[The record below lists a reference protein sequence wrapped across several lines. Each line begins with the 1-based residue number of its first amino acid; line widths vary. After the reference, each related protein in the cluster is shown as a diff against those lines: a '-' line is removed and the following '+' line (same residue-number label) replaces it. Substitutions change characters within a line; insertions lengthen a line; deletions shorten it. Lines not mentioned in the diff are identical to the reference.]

1 MPKPSSWTVNTRF
14 LLLLA
19 VGIPALAIAAYFW
32 HGYQV
37 QRNADALLARAD
49 TLAAEEHWSRA
60 AETLYRYLKLKPDA
74 VEARVRLA
82 ETYDRAAKTPERKRR
97 AVSLYFE
104 ALALVPENTSLRRR
118 LAELLL
124 EVDRPQDALA
134 EAKRLL
140 KTSANDAKA
149 QYVQAV
155 ALAML
160 ARTGNDPMR
169 WTEVARELEKAIV
182 LGKGTEHHIEL
193 AVWLASLLRDKS
205 CILDSDKQPS
215 SDSPPVRLDMAT
227 RIARADAVIDEMVA
241 ANESSAQAW
250 LVRHKYRKKHNLVGA
265 PDDLKKAIALQSDGD
280 ADGAV
285 LLAAAED
292 AFDKV
297 QVDVALDYYKKC
309 LKNFPWESRAY
320 QCAARCYAVK
330 YAQSQDPDDL
340 SESLRMLRLGR
351 GVGEQDFELNAQL
364 VRTLIQFGRL
374 EEAKSELVALDKSRT
389 AAGLTASPFERA
401 RMKAVYDLLNAER
414 GLAANELDGLPETLR
429 GVVTLEFPF
438 EGSDLSTA
446 DPKSIK
452 ANAYVLMGEVYTRM
466 QIWDLAVQAY
476 QDAVRLQPDVVGF
489 RLAAGRACE
498 AAGLLDA
505 AIDHYQ
511 QAGKQPEATA
521 EVLLTLGT
529 ASIKQQLTLPRES
542 RDWASVEDLL
552 ELVKKAQPDHFT
564 TKKFAASLSAAR
576 GDEKGVTLEILR
588 DAESSPG
595 KSPADWRFL
604 ILSYE
609 RLDPAEADRALEG
622 YQNAGGGFDAFLLR
636 ADLMLVRQ
644 EADAVEKLLAG
655 ALARLTKD
663 EQRIAVLVRLAALAT
678 DRNQLELAVQYLEE
692 IRELR
697 PDDPTFIDRLCSI
710 ALAQE
715 DYPKLEKR
723 EAELRRV
730 EGRSGCNWRVYRIY
744 RLLAAGGAGNEAG
757 LAEAQQLVRELEA
770 MRPRWRETFRAK
782 SLLLE
787 RQGNIDAAMAEYQRA
802 MELDASGVHE
812 ERDLAKL
819 LDLYKA
825 AGGESMGH
833 DSGSGLP
840 LPLALSAPGSQAAI
854 GRSIAVGNIAQ
865 AVTDAKEAARRRSKD
880 PAAQVWLGYTQ
891 WLANNLKEAEAAFR
905 EAKRLA
911 PSEPRWWYELV
922 RFLRNKAPD
931 KVAETLTEL
940 SNCQDIPEPKRSLAA
955 ARAYALAGDRG
966 TAESYY
972 TRLLEGD
979 SNGID
984 TIVQAGVFYFAT
996 DANRAEELL
1005 RDALRRDPSSREVKQ
1020 TLAQIVARGGTD
1032 EGFREAVD
1040 LLSDGSGDEPR
1051 ELQDKR
1057 LVVDLLLRR
1066 GELKNVRQ
1074 AATMLEGIVQGVV
1087 NPSAKDRLNLAAAYT
1102 QLGEYR
1108 KAAEQIR
1115 RLAHRQSPAPDWLA
1129 HYADFLLRYREMA
1142 SDQFA
1147 AAADEAISRL
1157 ERAEPKSPRTLM
1169 LRAQWLKQADRVAEI
1184 APLVEAFLV
1193 KAREA
1198 KPQAE
1203 QEAAL
1208 LAGCAKVYESAGDHG
1223 AAEATYRE
1231 AAKIDPKAKLALAGY
1246 LATRDSEAAT
1256 SEAVDLC
1263 LPAAGTEPSTDA
1275 VTTLCSVL
1283 ATGKP
1288 APEAEQRAEPLLAA
1302 ACGSLQES
1310 ASVLA
1315 AVASLRFMRGR
1326 LDEADALFSRALE
1339 ISPHN
1344 MAALNNQALLRL
1356 ARGEDDKALA
1366 QVNRA
1371 IAVAGRVPALVDT
1384 LGLIHLS
1391 RGDHARAIELLLPL
1405 IRDDAVGTSA
1415 RFHLALAYELKGD
1428 AAEARA
1434 ALAKAYEEG
1443 LKAYR
1448 LTAYEQELLVK
1459 LRSELD
1465 PTSATARRTR
1475 GGRSTVGP
1483 ETVAAARQQN
1493 RDSSGI
1499 SPVSGSFSRQGAN
1512 ELVGDRS
1519 AE

>member
-19 VGIPALAIAAYFW
+19 AGIPALAIAAYFW

-37 QRNADALLARAD
+37 RRNADALLARAD

-118 LAELLL
+118 LGELLL
-124 EVDRPQDALA
+124 EVDRPQDARA
-134 EAKRLL
+134 EAKQLL

-149 QYVQAV
+149 HYVQAV

-193 AVWLASLLRDKS
+193 AVWLASLLRDES

-250 LVRHKYRKKHNLVGA
+250 LVRHKYRKTWNLSGA
-265 PDDLKKAIALQSDGD
+265 AEDLEKALALQSDGD

-285 LLAAAED
+285 LLAAADD
-292 AFDKV
+292 AFARG
-297 QVDVALDYYKKC
+297 QVDEALQYYEKC
-309 LKNFPWESRAY
+309 TDKFPWEASAY
-320 QCAARCYAVK
+320 HGAARCYAAK
-330 YAQSQDPDDL
+330 YTQNQDPVHL
-340 SESLRMLRLGR
+340 SASADVLRGGLGS
-351 GVGEQDFELNAQL
+351 VGKQDFDLNAQL
-364 VRTLIQFGRL
+364 VRTLIQLGSL
-374 EEAKSELVALDKSRT
+374 EEANSALADLDKART

-401 RMKAVYDLLNAER
+401 RMKAVYDLLDGER
-414 GLAANELDGLPETLR
+414 RLAANELDGLPDVLR
-429 GVVTLEFPF
+429 GVVTLEFPL
-438 EGSDLSTA
+438 EGSDRSTA
-446 DPKSIK
+446 EPTSIK
-452 ANAYVLMGEVYTRM
+452 ANAYVLMGEMYTRM
-466 QIWDLAVQAY
+466 QQWDLAVQAY
-476 QDAVRLQPDVVGF
+476 QDAVRLQPDVAGF

-511 QAGKQPEATA
+511 EAAKPPKAPA
-521 EVLLTLGT
+521 EVLLALG
-529 ASIKQQLTLPRES
+529 AALLKRQLMLPSES
-542 RDWASVEDLL
+542 PDWASLERLL
-552 ELVKKAQPDHFT
+552 ERVKSAQPDHFST
-564 TKKFAASLSAAR
+564 RKLAASLSAAR
-576 GDEKGVTLEILR
+576 GDKKETVLKVLR
-588 DAESSPG
+588 DAESISG

-604 ILSYE
+604 VLSYE
-609 RLDPAEADRALEG
+609 RLDSAEADKALER
-622 YQNAGGGFDAFLLR
+622 YHNQGGGFEAFLLR
-636 ADLMLVRQ
+636 TDLMLVRQ
-644 EADAVEKLLAG
+644 EGDAAEKLLAG
-655 ALARLTKD
+655 ALPRLTKD
-663 EQRIAVLVRLAALAT
+663 EQRIAVLMRLAALAT
-678 DRNQLELAVQYLEE
+678 DRKQLGIAEKHLEE
-692 IRELR
+692 IRKLR
-697 PDDPTFIDRLCSI
+697 PDDPTIIDRLCSI
-710 ALAQE
+710 ALAQK

-730 EGRSGCNWRVYRIY
+730 EGRSGCNWRAYRIY
-744 RLLAAGGAGNEAG
+744 RLLAIGGADNKAA
-757 LAEAQQLVRELEA
+757 LAEAQQLVHELEA
-770 MRPRWRETFRAK
+770 MRPRWRETFRVG
-782 SLLLE
+782 SLLAE
-787 RQGNIDAAMAEYQRA
+787 SQGNIEAAIALQERA
-802 MELDASGVHE
+802 MELDISGVHE
-812 ERDLAKL
+812 DSDLARL
-819 LDLYKA
+819 LDLYQPA
-825 AGGESMGH
+825 ERASM
-833 DSGSGLP
+833 DRVSGSALP
-840 LPLALSAPGSQAAI
+840 LPLALSSPGSRAAI
-854 GRSIAVGNIAQ
+854 GRSIATGNIAQ
-865 AVTDAKEAARRRSKD
+865 AVADAREAARRRPKD
-880 PAAQVWLGYTQ
+880 PVAQVWLGYTQ
-891 WLANNLKEAEAAFR
+891 WLANNLKDAEAAFR
-905 EAKRLA
+905 EARRLA
-911 PSEPRWWYELV
+911 PSEPRWWYELI
-922 RFLRNKAPD
+922 RFLRKKAPD

-940 SNCQDIPEPKRSLAA
+940 SNCQDIPEPQRSLAA
-955 ARAYALAGDRG
+955 AKAYALTGDRG

-979 SNGID
+979 PNRID

-1005 RDALRRDPSSREVKQ
+1005 RNALRRDPSSREVKQ
-1020 TLAQIVARGGTD
+1020 TLAQIVARGGTE
-1032 EGFREAVD
+1032 EGFREAVE
-1040 LLSDGSGDEPR
+1040 LLSDGSGGEPR

-1057 LVVDLLLRR
+1057 LLVDLLLRR
-1066 GELKNVRQ
+1066 GELDNVRQ
-1074 AATMLEGIVQGVV
+1074 AAAMLEGIVLGVV
-1087 NPSAKDRLNLAAAYT
+1087 NPSSNDRLSLAAAYT

-1108 KAAEQIR
+1108 KAAEQIG
-1115 RLAHRQSPAPDWLA
+1115 RLAHRPFPASDWLA

-1147 AAADEAISRL
+1147 AAADEAIARL
-1157 ERAEPKSPRTLM
+1157 EKAEPRSSRTLM
-1169 LRAQWLKQADRVAEI
+1169 LRAQWFKQADRTAEI
-1184 APLVEAFLV
+1184 APLVEAFLA

-1203 QEAAL
+1203 QEADL
-1208 LAGCAKVYESAGDHG
+1208 LAGCAKVYESTGDHG

-1263 LPAAGTEPSTDA
+1263 LPAAGTEPSTEA
-1275 VTTLCSVL
+1275 ITTLCSVL

-1288 APEAEQRAEPLLAA
+1288 APEAEQRAESLLAA
-1302 ACGSLQES
+1302 ASGSQQDD

-1356 ARGEDDKALA
+1356 ARGDDDAALA

-1371 IAVAGRVPALVDT
+1371 IAVAGRVPALTDT

-1391 RGDHARAIELLLPL
+1391 RGDNARAIELFLPL
-1405 IRDDAVGTSA
+1405 TRDEAVGTSA
-1415 RFHLALAYELKGD
+1415 QFHLALAYELKGD
-1428 AAEARA
+1428 ATEARE

-1459 LRSELD
+1459 LQSTLD
-1465 PTSATARRTR
+1465 PKATTAHRTR
-1475 GGRSTVGP
+1475 GELSTVGLRAFAVMKRP
-1483 ETVAAARQQN
+1483 DFDPSRV
-1493 RDSSGI
+1493 SLLSGT
-1499 SPVSGSFSRQGAN
+1499 FSR
-1512 ELVGDRS
+1512 
-1519 AE
+1519 